1 MVCTNILLPQN
12 SKPTLKEFLH
22 FIIMYIIFLVTPYP
36 VVEKEIFKKV
46 NTCIKSAHNIN
57 FMSMYTAPPY

>member
-1 MVCTNILLPQN
+1 
-12 SKPTLKEFLH
+12 
-22 FIIMYIIFLVTPYP
+22 MYIIFLVTPYP